1 MKNMIAN
8 FVRSCESRQK
18 AENSYL
24 LPIGVYQP
32 LKIPSKWI
40 KAINIDFVSGMP
52 LDEGCDQIMVIT
64 NKLRK

>member
-32 LKIPSKWI
+32 LKIPSK
-40 KAINIDFVSGMP
+40 
-52 LDEGCDQIMVIT
+52 
-64 NKLRK
+64 